1 MKLVS
6 SVNLESIKLENNFMA
21 TIGVCLS
28 GCGVNDG
35 AEIHESVITSLA
47 LDRAGANIIY
57 TAPNVIQTKVVDH
70 YSGNDMNEQR
80 NVLVESARIARGEI
94 TDLAKLRADDMDG
107 LIFPGGFG
115 AALNLCDFALKGA
128 DCDIHSEVNRII
140 GEMLTANKPLGF
152 ICIAPVLF
160 ARAAKN
166 ADKSSKVTIGNDQGT
181 ADQIEKLG
189 SQHAICTV
197 DDFIVD
203 EENKIVSTPA
213 YMLANR
219 ISETAEGIEKLIT
232 KVIELI

>member
-1 MKLVS
+1 MVK
-6 SVNLESIKLENNFMA
+6 
-21 TIGVCLS
+21 IGVCLS
-28 GCGVNDG
+28 VCGVNDG
-35 AEIHESVITSLA
+35 AEIHESVITALA
-47 LDRAGANIIY
+47 LDKAGSKILF
-57 TAPNVIQTKVVDH
+57 TAPNIDQAKVVNHLTGDEM
-70 YSGNDMNEQR
+70 GERR

-94 TDLAKLRADDMDG
+94 TDLANLTADDMDG

-152 ICIAPVLF
+152 ICIAPALF

-166 ADKSSKVTIGNDQGT
+166 ADKSARVTIGNDQGT
-181 ADQIEKLG
+181 ADEIEKLG
-189 SQHAICTV
+189 SQHKICTV

-213 YMLANR
+213 YMLANN
-219 ISETAEGIEKLIT
+219 ISEAASGIEKLVQKILSWT
-232 KVIELI
+232 

>member
-1 MKLVS
+1 
-6 SVNLESIKLENNFMA
+6 MA
-21 TIGVCLS
+21 KIGVCLS

-35 AEIHESVITSLA
+35 AEIHESVITVLS

-70 YSGNDMNEQR
+70 YSGNDMNEKR

-94 TDLAKLRADDMDG
+94 TDLAKLTADDMDG

-115 AALNLCDFALKGA
+115 ATLNLCDFALKGA
-128 DCDIHSEVNRII
+128 DCDIHPEVNRII

-152 ICIAPVLF
+152 ICIAPALF

-166 ADKSSKVTIGNDQGT
+166 AGKTAIITIGNDQAT

-189 SQHAICTV
+189 SQHIACTV
-197 DDFIVD
+197 DNFIVD
-203 EENKIVSTPA
+203 EDNKIVSTPA
-213 YMLANR
+213 YMLAGS
-219 ISETAEGIEKLIT
+219 ISEAALGIEKLVQKILSW
-232 KVIELI
+232 I